1 MTGDRGRT
9 TAAAAK
15 SLSLLHSASSSGGE
29 LSPLLVVV
37 VDVAA
42 IHAPLLPVMVLVLVA
57 VVAAAGCRRCWG
69 NGNANTATRAECS
82 SGVRVMPRSS
92 PMIICWIEINGFAR
106 RRYRWYSCSLLLQM
120 KMLWKSV
127 EVA

>member
-42 IHAPLLPVMVLVLVA
+42 IHALVSHGGVVLDGLVFSSEAQVKEVVMKECPMGDAFEVFLVA
-57 VVAAAGCRRCWG
+57 LNLLEKGARL
-69 NGNANTATRAECS
+69 
-82 SGVRVMPRSS
+82 RS
-92 PMIICWIEINGFAR
+92 
-106 RRYRWYSCSLLLQM
+106 
-120 KMLWKSV
+120 
-127 EVA
+127 